1 MVGRRRTAVIQEVDD
16 AIRSL
21 IERDA
26 INGSGAELV
35 FDAPTKDWAA
45 RRNAPTIDAYLYDI
59 REDLDRR
66 RAGKLELRDDA
77 GHVTSRRS
85 PNRYFKLSYLLT
97 AWTQRPE
104 DEHRLLSAL
113 LDCFVRYSRLPPE
126 FLRGAMGDIGEPV
139 LITIGRPPPE
149 DRPFPDVWTALG
161 GELKPSLDL
170 VVTAPIVSGTVREA
184 APLVREPPR
193 LGLSRLAPPPGA
205 DGERS
210 AASRQTRRGKRP
222 VDEPAPAP
230 PAAAAEPVEEGLAG
244 RADDPAA
251 VEDVGPGIADTGR
264 VFRVRSFP
272 RP

>member
-1 MVGRRRTAVIQEVDD
+1 VIQEVDD
-16 AIRSL
+16 AIRAL

-35 FDAPTKDWAA
+35 FEAPTKEWAS
-45 RRNAPTIDAYLYDI
+45 RRNAPTVDAYLYDI

-66 RAGKLELRDDA
+66 RAGKLEIRDDD
-77 GHVTSRRS
+77 GHVTARRS

-126 FLRGAMGDIGEPV
+126 FLAGGIGDIGEPV

-170 VVTAPIVSGTVREA
+170 VVTAPIVSGMVRQA

-193 LGLSRLAPPPGA
+193 LGLSRLAAPSGPA
-205 DGERS
+205 AERP
-210 AASRQTRRGKRP
+210 AASRQTRRAKRGAEES
-222 VDEPAPAP
+222 VPAP
-230 PAAAAEPVEEGLAG
+230 PPADAEPAVAGLAG
-244 RADDPAA
+244 TGDDPAA
-251 VEDVGPGIADTGR
+251 IESVGPGTTDTGR
-264 VFRVRSFP
+264 IFRVRSFP